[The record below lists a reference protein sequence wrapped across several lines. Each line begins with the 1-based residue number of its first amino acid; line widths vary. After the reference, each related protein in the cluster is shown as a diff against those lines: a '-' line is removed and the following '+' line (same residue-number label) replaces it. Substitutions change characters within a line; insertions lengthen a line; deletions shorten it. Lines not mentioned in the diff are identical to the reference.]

1 MHKGNDES
9 NGAEYFLAALLA
21 ESSPLRVAEESIR
34 YKVKALWSLLRP
46 LEQNDDSSQLGALSA
61 FVERLDSQD
70 IVDRARPLRA
80 LPSNAGVH
88 GQQQGDAHV
97 MALLCQ
103 VLLTACFPRFRTR

>member
-9 NGAEYFLAALLA
+9 NGAEYFWAALLA

-46 LEQNDDSSQLGALSA
+46 LEQNDDSSQLGAVSA

-70 IVDRARPLRA
+70 IVDRARPLARSSLRCWRA
-80 LPSNAGVH
+80 WATARWRPRYGASVPGIVD
-88 GQQQGDAHV
+88 G
-97 MALLCQ
+97 LL
-103 VLLTACFPRFRTR
+103 F